1 MRIPRLYLA
10 PPWPIDRNVTLDDA
24 QSHYLSR
31 VLRLDVGRQVIV
43 FDGQGNEANA
53 TIGESGKRS
62 TRLSLAAACAATEKE
77 SPLVTH
83 LAVGIS
89 RGERMDWVLQKATEL
104 GVTTISPL
112 FTERTEVRLKGD
124 RLDKKI
130 AHWQQVIVS
139 ACEQCQRNRLP
150 ELQAPVNLHDFLQ
163 VPVQGL
169 ALLLHHRESLS
180 LRQFPRPE
188 ALTLLIGPEGGLSN
202 TEIEL
207 AIQHHQFRPV
217 ALGPRVLRTETAPIV
232 ALTAV
237 QLLWGDI

>member
-1 MRIPRLYLA
+1 MRIPRLYVA
-10 PPWPIDRNVTLDDA
+10 PPWPADQTVWLDDA
-24 QSHYLSR
+24 PSHYLSR
-31 VLRLDVGRQVIV
+31 VLRLDTGRRLIV
-43 FDGQGNEANA
+43 FDGLGNEAGA
-53 TIGESGKRS
+53 TIAEAGKRS
-62 TRLSLAAACAATEKE
+62 TRLTLESTRRDTTKE
-77 SPLVTH
+77 SPLPTH

-124 RLDKKI
+124 RLDKKM
-130 AHWQQVIVS
+130 AHWQQVIIS

-150 ELQAPVNLHDFLQ
+150 DLRAPVPLPDFIQ
-163 VPVQGL
+163 TPVQGL
-169 ALLLHHRESLS
+169 ALLLHHRESQS
-180 LRQFPRPE
+180 LRAFSRPE
-188 ALTLLIGPEGGLSN
+188 ALTLLIGPEGGLSD
-202 TEIEL
+202 TEI
-207 AIQHHQFRPV
+207 AYAMQHQQFRPV

>member
-10 PPWPIDRNVTLDDA
+10 PPWPIDQQVTLDDA

-31 VLRLDVGRQVIV
+31 VLRLDAGRQVTV
-43 FDGQGNEANA
+43 FDGLGNAA
-53 TIGESGKRS
+53 SGTVVESGKRT
-62 TRLSLAAACAATEKE
+62 TRLALTSASPATDKE
-77 SPLVTH
+77 SPLNTH

-124 RLDKKI
+124 RLEKKI
-130 AHWQQVIVS
+130 AHWQQVIIS

-150 ELQAPVNLHDFLQ
+150 ELRAPVNFADFIQ
-163 VPVQGL
+163 QPMQGL
-169 ALLLHHRESLS
+169 ALLLHHRESQS
-180 LRQFPRPE
+180 LRQLPRPD
-188 ALTLLIGPEGGLSN
+188 ALTLLIGPEGGLSE
-202 TEIEL
+202 TEIEQ
-207 AIQHHQFRPV
+207 AMQRHQFRPV

-237 QLLWGDI
+237 QLLWGDF

>member
-1 MRIPRLYLA
+1 MRTPRLYLA
-10 PPWPIDRNVTLDDA
+10 PPWPADQNVTLDDA

-31 VLRLDVGRQVIV
+31 VLRLDAGRRLIV
-43 FDGQGNEANA
+43 FDGLGNAASA
-53 TIGESGKRS
+53 TIVESARRT
-62 TRLSLAAACAATEKE
+62 TRLTLEAASAATEKE
-77 SPLVTH
+77 SPLNTH

-112 FTERTEVRLKGD
+112 FTERTEVRLRGE
-124 RLDKKI
+124 RLDKKM
-130 AHWQQVIVS
+130 AHWRQVIIS

-150 ELQAPVNLHDFLQ
+150 ELRAPVNLPDFIQ
-163 VPVQGL
+163 IPVQGL
-169 ALLLHHRESLS
+169 ALLLHHRESQS

-188 ALTLLIGPEGGLSN
+188 ALTLLIGPEGGLSDV
-202 TEIEL
+202 EIEQ
-207 AIQHHQFRPV
+207 AMQRNQFRPV

>member
-10 PPWPIDRNVTLDDA
+10 PPWPADHNVTLDDA

-31 VLRLDVGRQVIV
+31 VLRLDTGRPLIV
-43 FDGQGNEANA
+43 FDGLGNEADA
-53 TIGESGKRS
+53 IIAESGKRT
-62 TRLSLAAACAATEKE
+62 TRLSLETSCLSMGKE
-77 SPLVTH
+77 SPLPTH

-130 AHWQQVIVS
+130 THWQQVIVS

-150 ELQAPVNLHDFLQ
+150 ELRAPVSFTDFMQ
-163 VPVQGL
+163 EPVQGL
-169 ALLLHHRESLS
+169 ALLLHHRESQS
-180 LRQFPRPE
+180 LREFPQPK
-188 ALTLLIGPEGGLSN
+188 ALTLLIGPEGGLSD
-202 TEIEL
+202 TEIEQ
-207 AIQHHQFRPV
+207 AMQHNQFRPV

-237 QLLWGDI
+237 QLLWGDL